1 MSSTGNVEAN
11 KALMARVARAFV
23 EGDLQP
29 LLDALDENA
38 VWTSNSPVEFF
49 RIGGT
54 RRNSE
59 GTAEQLALL
68 SATYVFRRFDP
79 KEIVAEGDTVWGLF
93 AVAATHLPTGKPVTV
108 DLAIRWV
115 VRNEKILSHQGFF
128 DSASMLIQ
136 QGEIQRPTAA

>member
-1 MSSTGNVEAN
+1 MTASDN
-11 KALMARVARAFV
+11 KALMAKVTRAFV
-23 EGDLQP
+23 EGNLQP
-29 LLDALDENA
+29 LTEALDDKA
-38 VWTSNSPVEFF
+38 VWTSNSPAEFF

-54 RRNSE
+54 RRNRE

-68 SATYVFRRFDP
+68 AATYMFHRFAP

-93 AVAATHLPTGKPVTV
+93 DVAATHLPTGKPVTI

-115 VRNEKILSHQGFF
+115 VRNGKIVSHQGFF

-136 QGEIQRPTAA
+136 QGEIVRPNAA